1 MPRSGDNKNKGF
13 ATIGD
18 TQATVKESGNW
29 LHNWDVKTPDSSLG
43 DLKEI
48 ITLQFASNGQQTVL
62 INKDVKNYQAGDER
76 VSELNNIFKS
86 SAVLMDNYGTSTNKK
101 AIPGAL
107 AQATARLATSV
118 TPAFEQTNTEKVVE
132 TPTSKSDLNATTK
145 AVLATERLK
154 GQPGRKGQ
162 EELDKKPSF
171 SEELATKAKER
182 EARKA
187 AAEKEAKAEAE
198 KARKAK
204 EDEEAAEENPASG
217 GFKKQGGKKSKSIKL
232 IRKKLRKSVKRI

>member
-118 TPAFEQTNTEKVVE
+118 TPAFKESKTEEVVE
-132 TPTSKSDLNATTK
+132 DSTSNSDLNATTNV
-145 AVLATERLK
+145 AENESN
-154 GQPGRKGQ
+154 GQLGRKARQ
-162 EELDKKPSF
+162 
-171 SEELATKAKER
+171 AAKAK
-182 EARKA
+182 
-187 AAEKEAKAEAE
+187 AAEPQPVPV
-198 KARKAK
+198 
-204 EDEEAAEENPASG
+204 D
-217 GFKKQGGKKSKSIKL
+217 FKNKGGKKSKSIKL